1 MPPLSLH
8 GPFGA
13 GRGGAVNADLHA
25 HSNRSDGVLTPA
37 ALVQRAAQAGVA
49 LFALTDHDE
58 TSGLAEAR
66 VQARA
71 SGLRLLDGVEI
82 SVSWGAHTIHIVGIG
97 IDPAHAGLGAGL
109 AAIREGRDQRAL
121 RISDALAAV
130 GIPDALA
137 GAAAL
142 AINPALLSRMHFA
155 RHLVERG
162 VAADVHEVF
171 ERYLTPGKPGYVP
184 HAWARL
190 ADAVQWIAAAGG
202 AAIIAHPARYRL
214 DDLAMDALVDDFRA
228 AGGAALE
235 VASGTHGPDQVR
247 RFADLAQRFG
257 LAGSRGSDFHAP
269 GESRVELGQAPRLP
283 DHVVPVWER
292 YL

>member
-1 MPPLSLH
+1 MPQLTQH

-13 GRGGAVNADLHA
+13 GRGGAINADLHA

-37 ALVQRAAQAGVA
+37 ALVQRAALGGVE

-66 VQARA
+66 AQAHA

-82 SVSWGAHTIHIVGIG
+82 SVTWGSHTVHIVGIG
-97 IDPAHAGLGAGL
+97 IDPANPALGAGL
-109 AAIREGRDQRAL
+109 AAIRAGRDERAA
-121 RISDALAAV
+121 RIDAALAAA
-130 GIPDALA
+130 GFPDTLA

-155 RHLVERG
+155 RHLVDRG
-162 VAADVHEVF
+162 VATDVHAVF
-171 ERYLTPGKPGYVP
+171 QRLLTPGKPGYVP

-190 ADAVQWIAAAGG
+190 ADAVQWIVAAGG
-202 AAIIAHPARYRL
+202 AAIIAHPGRYRL
-214 DDLAMDALVDDFRA
+214 DDLAMDALVGDFRT
-228 AGGAALE
+228 AGGVALE
-235 VASGTHGPDQVR
+235 VASGTHGADQVL

-269 GESRVELGQAPRLP
+269 GESRVELGQAPRVP

-292 YL
+292 FL